1 MSCFCPTAG
10 KDTFPRNYSACNNKK
25 VVVILI
31 LEKGC
36 INTGAGYAGAAWSDN
51 GLVVLTLPEETLSPA
66 CEKLELELLE
76 VSSRCPVNIREAG
89 WKSDFAEKVKTELER
104 YFSGEPTVFTLPV
117 DLSLYSPFRKKALSV
132 VKDIPWGEVRSYGE
146 VAALAGNPRA
156 ARAVGGAMGSN
167 RILLVIPCHRVISH
181 DGTLGGFGGGLPVK
195 RRLLNMEGVKLE
207 KQ

>member
-1 MSCFCPTAG
+1 M
-10 KDTFPRNYSACNNKK
+10 
-25 VVVILI
+25 ILL

-36 INTGAGYAGAAWSDN
+36 IKTSAGYVGAAWSHN
-51 GLVVLTLPEETLSPA
+51 GLVVLTLPEEALSA
-66 CEKLELELLE
+66 VCEKLELALLE
-76 VSSRCPVNIREAG
+76 VSSKWPVAIREAG
-89 WKSDFAEKVKTELER
+89 GTSDFAEKIKTELEG

-117 DLSLYSPFRKKALSV
+117 DLSFYSPFRRKALAV

-181 DGTLGGFGGGLPVK
+181 DGSLGGFGGGLPVK
-195 RRLLNMEGVKLE
+195 QKLLGMEGVKLE
-207 KQ
+207 RQPKYV